1 MPLALSSSG
10 FCLSGLAS
18 VLLLLNTPAWAAE
31 GPLTLG
37 TTAVTASEDE
47 PADGPVQGYV
57 ARKTVVGTKT
67 AATLLETPQSISV
80 VTRQQMDDQ
89 AAQTLDQ
96 ALRYTPGVYSQDNDL
111 RFDQLSIR
119 GFDADSY
126 LDGLKLN
133 RTTWFA
139 NPRIDPWFLE
149 RVDVL
154 RGPASVLYGQ
164 SGPGGLV
171 DMQSKQ
177 PTDTPLHVIQ
187 VGVGNDDRYQA
198 GFDFGGPLDDQ
209 GKFSYRLTGL
219 GRMADTQTDHIQEQR
234 FAIAPAVS
242 WQIDDDTRLT
252 VLANYQYDPQGGLFN
267 PVPVYGSVLR
277 NPNGNLHPNDY
288 LGDPDRDRF
297 KRTQFSLGYQFSH
310 RFNDTWTFRQNT
322 RYLHDDVDYYQ
333 TSLTGPLDA
342 DLQTAPLWANVND
355 EHLGQF
361 AMDNQLQAD
370 FATGAIKH
378 SVLMGADLQRLQQQ
392 INRGGQYFP
401 NAINIYNP
409 NFSALP
415 TVPVTTSQYTTQSQ
429 FGAYVQDQLS
439 LDHWRWL
446 IGARQDWAST
456 YDNQDAKLTGAN
468 LSNTRQRDSKLTWRS
483 GLSYVFDNGL
493 APYASY
499 SESFQ
504 PQVGTDREGKTF
516 VPTTGKQYEVG
527 IKYQPVGSRSL
538 YSAAVFDLRQQNV
551 LTTDDVDP
559 NYETQKGEIRSRGL
573 ELEAHGELTD
583 NLSLIGFYTWMDQ
596 RIVHS
601 NDGDQGEHPTG
612 IPGESASL
620 WADYTFH
627 DGALKGIGFG
637 GGARYFGASY
647 GSSDNQLKVPA
658 RTLFDAS
665 AHYDVEHWRLALNA
679 SNLFNKE
686 YLAYCSNGFLCY
698 WGATRTLQASAT
710 YKW

>member
-18 VLLLLNTPAWAAE
+18 VLLLLNAPAWAAE

-456 YDNQDAKLTGAN
+456 YDNQDAKLTGAT

-527 IKYQPVGSRSL
+527 IKYQPVGS
-538 YSAAVFDLRQQNV
+538 
-551 LTTDDVDP
+551 
-559 NYETQKGEIRSRGL
+559 
-573 ELEAHGELTD
+573 
-583 NLSLIGFYTWMDQ
+583 
-596 RIVHS
+596 
-601 NDGDQGEHPTG
+601 
-612 IPGESASL
+612 
-620 WADYTFH
+620 
-627 DGALKGIGFG
+627 
-637 GGARYFGASY
+637 
-647 GSSDNQLKVPA
+647 
-658 RTLFDAS
+658 
-665 AHYDVEHWRLALNA
+665 
-679 SNLFNKE
+679 
-686 YLAYCSNGFLCY
+686 
-698 WGATRTLQASAT
+698 
-710 YKW
+710 